1 MGSAQLGEQ
10 EQARLD
16 PGQVLLP
23 KKVIDLKLPALAF
36 RVEINAPKIRRNSA
50 LERINRLGVLSA

>member
-1 MGSAQLGEQ
+1 VGSAQLGEQ

-23 KKVIDLKLPALAF
+23 KKVIGLKLLAIGF
-36 RVEINAPKIRRNSA
+36 RVPIIAPKRRRNSA